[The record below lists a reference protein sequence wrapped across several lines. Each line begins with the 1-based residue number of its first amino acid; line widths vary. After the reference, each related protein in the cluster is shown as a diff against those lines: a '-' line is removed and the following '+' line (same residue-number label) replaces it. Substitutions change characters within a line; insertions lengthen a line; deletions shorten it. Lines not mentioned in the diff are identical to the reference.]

1 MLLSG
6 LLTEAYKIIAGK
18 ENMKCEKSV
27 KERHSDAVKSS
38 TIVQVAVTECL
49 PVESVL
55 MVIIAEKSIH

>member
-38 TIVQVAVTECL
+38 TIVQVAVTE
-49 PVESVL
+49 V
-55 MVIIAEKSIH
+55 